1 VLQANNPFVVRFY
14 YSFSSPEKLF
24 LVMEYCQGGDLASML
39 QVRINSM
46 SNMRLQSDAQVQE
59 ASTGVVST
67 TARSSS
73 SRGSTQE
80 WCAGFVT
87 ALLTVLA
94 VRASLWAVAAP
105 SCTPVLQWMHLQR
118 SHDVPLYCSSSM
130 PAAAAAGV
138 LPV

>member
-59 ASTGVVST
+59 ASTGIVST
-67 TARSSS
+67 TARSSSGSS

-87 ALLTVLA
+87 ASLTVL
-94 VRASLWAVAAP
+94 WP
-105 SCTPVLQWMHLQR
+105 SEPHCGL
-118 SHDVPLYCSSSM
+118 
-130 PAAAAAGV
+130 
-138 LPV
+138 